1 MQNDPR
7 TFTQAPQQNVDLYK
21 EWLNDFKISEYNG
34 EINILLSNNP
44 RLREIYAELV
54 PSQLDNNTF
63 WNRYFFKVHLKEL
76 DKQIS
81 LTPINLNKIDLKDST
96 KEGHSPAPSNGKDDW
111 SMCSSGPAAEVS

>member
-34 EINILLSNNP
+34 EINLLLSNNP

-54 PSQLDNNTF
+54 FDF
-63 WNRYFFKVHLKEL
+63 
-76 DKQIS
+76 
-81 LTPINLNKIDLKDST
+81 
-96 KEGHSPAPSNGKDDW
+96 
-111 SMCSSGPAAEVS
+111 